1 MNTYPPYL
9 EPYDRNTIPFIS
21 VPSLMSNQTR
31 SPLRSYEV
39 IADEKEHEIPFGDED
54 IPDMDSADPFD
65 IDVPD
70 HSPQFGPSVLL
81 YFTQ

>member
-1 MNTYPPYL
+1 M
-9 EPYDRNTIPFIS
+9 
-21 VPSLMSNQTR
+21 
-31 SPLRSYEV
+31 RSYEV

>member
-1 MNTYPPYL
+1 MPG
-9 EPYDRNTIPFIS
+9 
-21 VPSLMSNQTR
+21 PSLSH
-31 SPLRSYEV
+31 LRSYEV

-54 IPDMDSADPFD
+54 IPDMDRADPFD